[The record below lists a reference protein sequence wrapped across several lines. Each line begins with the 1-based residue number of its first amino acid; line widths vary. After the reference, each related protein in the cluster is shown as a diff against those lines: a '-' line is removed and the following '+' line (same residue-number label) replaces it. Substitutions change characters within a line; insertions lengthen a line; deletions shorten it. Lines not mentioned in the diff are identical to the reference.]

1 VQREVSAPRPTPR
14 WAWAA
19 VIFVILTVAGVF
31 YAKWDPYFLKL
42 AAVSVSH
49 SLGSSIIL
57 GASRTAPA
65 IGWAAAVSYWVAY
78 FKDIWIALVVG
89 LVVGAGV
96 QTLLP
101 RRWLLSVLGR
111 TGWGSS
117 GLAVAA
123 AVPSMM
129 CTCCSAPIAVS
140 MKRSQVSTGAVFGY
154 WLGNP
159 VLNPAT
165 IVFMG
170 FVLGWNWALLRIAV
184 GLVLVAGGVYLGQ
197 RLGHAPV
204 PATMATAVADATE
217 DTEGPSFGRFLA
229 VLGRL
234 GIGLLPEYI
243 VIVGILGAVR
253 AWLFP
258 AMSPALGH
266 NLLLVVGLA
275 LAGTL
280 FVIPT
285 AGEIPLVQSLLS
297 YGLGLGG
304 AGALMIT
311 LPAISLPS
319 MAMLSQA
326 VPKRLLLELA
336 AWVAVMGL
344 VTAFLAHLLL

>member
-1 VQREVSAPRPTPR
+1 MQREVSASRPAPHWG
-14 WAWAA
+14 WAVA
-19 VIFVILTVAGVF
+19 IFLVLALAGVF

-42 AAVSVSH
+42 AAVSSKH
-49 SLGSSIIL
+49 TL
-57 GASRTAPA
+57 GASIVLGNDKRAPA
-65 IGWAAAVSYWVAY
+65 VGWSAAVAYWVTY

-101 RRWLLSVLGR
+101 RRWLLRVLGR
-111 TGWGSS
+111 AGWGGS

-140 MKRSQVSTGAVFGY
+140 MKRNEVSTGAVFGY

-197 RLGHAPV
+197 RLGRDRV
-204 PATMATAVADATE
+204 PDAVQADITAVTE
-217 DTEGPSFGRFLA
+217 EEAPSLGRFLR

-234 GIGLLPEYI
+234 VVGLLPEYI
-243 VIVGILGAVR
+243 IIVGILGAAR

-258 AMSPALGH
+258 AMSPAVGH
-266 NLLLVVGLA
+266 SVLLFVGLA
-275 LAGTL
+275 VAGTL

-285 AGEIPLVQSLLS
+285 AGEIPLVQSLMS

-319 MAMLSQA
+319 MAMLSQS
-326 VPKRLLLELA
+326 VSKKLLLELA

-344 VTAFLAHLLL
+344 VTGVLAHLLI